1 MRGEGAPGFRASTP
15 VNPYFWLVPGE
26 ERRVCFPD
34 IVSQDGEVVMPPT
47 ILPLLPAA
55 GGGVGALRPTGFAV
69 TILVAGAGA
78 LPAVARCSC
87 P

>member
-1 MRGEGAPGFRASTP
+1 
-15 VNPYFWLVPGE
+15 
-26 ERRVCFPD
+26 
-34 IVSQDGEVVMPPT
+34 MPPT